1 MTETQKIDVPL
12 KVGSR
17 VTLME
22 NVSIE
27 DGEEGSTASITF
39 EDYVEQYVPQTG
51 LLSFE
56 NSDIGRGEFIEMAE
70 DADGVEI
77 LKE

>member
-1 MTETQKIDVPL
+1 MTPQKIQVPL

-22 NVSIE
+22 DVDIE
-27 DGEEGSTASITF
+27 DEAEGSTASITF
-39 EDYVEQYVPQTG
+39 EDYVAQYVPQTG
-51 LLSFE
+51 LLRFE
-56 NSDIGRGEFIEMAE
+56 NSDVGQAEFIELLE

-77 LKE
+77 LRE